1 MAKLYLR
8 FEQNDQV
15 LKEVP
20 LTQAPTTI
28 GRLPDNSVQIDNL
41 AVSGHHA
48 RISWDQ
54 DHYVVEDLG
63 SLNGTYVNNER
74 VGKATL
80 KHGDQM
86 KIGKHLV
93 EFKHEGP
100 VSTIAVAAKTGPAAP
115 QLDATMRLD
124 TKQSRGQLAD
134 KSAPAAGAGPLGIS
148 RPAWMSEP
156 FAAAKDRIGLLNI
169 LEGKTDQEKYVLT
182 GKMTMIGKSSMASI
196 RLKGLFA
203 PTTAALISKR
213 DNKYFISPSESKA
226 RLKLNGEDVIGQ
238 RELSSGD
245 VIEVGKVK
253 AAFSFQD

>member
-1 MAKLYLR
+1 MAKLYVR
-8 FEQNDQV
+8 FEQSDQV
-15 LKEVP
+15 QQEVP
-20 LTQAPTTI
+20 LTQATATI
-28 GRLPDNSVQIDNL
+28 GRLPDNTVRIDNL

-48 RISWDQ
+48 KISWEQ

-80 KHGDQM
+80 RHGDQV

-100 VSTIAVAAKTGPAAP
+100 VPNFAAAAKTGPSAP
-115 QLDATMRLD
+115 KLEATMLLD
-124 TKQSRGQLAD
+124 TKQAREQMAD
-134 KSAPAAGAGPLGIS
+134 KSAAAGSGPLGIA
-148 RPAWMSEP
+148 RPAWMSDP
-156 FAAAKDRIGLLNI
+156 FVAAKDRIGLLSI

-196 RLKGLFA
+196 KLKGLFA

-226 RLKLNGEDVIGQ
+226 KLKINGENVVSQ
-238 RELSSGD
+238 RELTAGD

-253 AAFSFQD
+253 ASFSFQD

>member
-1 MAKLYLR
+1 MAKLYVR
-8 FEQNDQV
+8 FEQSDQV
-15 LKEVP
+15 LQEVP
-20 LTQAPTTI
+20 LTQATATI
-28 GRLPDNSVQIDNL
+28 GRLPDNTVRIDNL

-54 DHYVVEDLG
+54 DHYVLEDLG

-80 KHGDQM
+80 KHGDSV

-100 VSTIAVAAKTGPAAP
+100 VPAFAGAARTGPATP
-115 QLDATMRLD
+115 KLEATMLLD
-124 TKQSRGQLAD
+124 TKQAREQLVD
-134 KSAPAAGAGPLGIS
+134 KGAPAAGSGPLGIS

-156 FAAAKDRIGLLNI
+156 FAVAKDRIGLLNI

-196 RLKGLFA
+196 KLKGLFA
-203 PTTAALISKR
+203 PNTAALISKR

-226 RLKLNGEDVIGQ
+226 KVRINGEEVVSQ

-245 VIEVGKVK
+245 IIEVGKVK